1 MELLLSRFDFFF
13 TTMNIIYRPANA
25 ADIPDIVFFVDFWL
39 KGVGKRLG
47 VEGAGD
53 DFFVSRQRHAEYLKY
68 KTVLLALDDNK
79 IIGWAVKGQNDC
91 LIHLLIAASYRKK
104 GVGSTMLKMLDPS
117 TVRSKTDEST
127 GDPIQFYLKHGF
139 TLIASKQGKHQNID
153 ILKNQRK

>member
-1 MELLLSRFDFFF
+1 MS
-13 TTMNIIYRPANA
+13 TNVTYRPATFN
-25 ADIPDIVFFVDFWL
+25 DIPNIVFFVDFWL

-53 DFFVSRQRHAEYLKY
+53 DFFVSRQRHLEYLKY
-68 KTVLLALDDNK
+68 KTVFLAIDGTE

-91 LIHLLIAASYRKK
+91 LIHLLVAAPYRKQ
-104 GVGSTMLKMLDPS
+104 GVGSALLKLLNPS

-139 TLIASKQGKHQNID
+139 TLVASKQGKNQNID
-153 ILKNQRK
+153 ILKKP